1 MGLFDKKECVLCGGK
16 AGLITR
22 YKISDGSFICGSCRG
37 RMSSNTTGFGN
48 MSADDARGLIT
59 LKESNDDRFQN
70 NFVITRE
77 FDLDSS
83 HRMMAVNDETG
94 EFAILKDANPDI
106 FSFDDVQNFFV
117 DLNTRALNEE
127 ERKNDSSLT
136 GLLTFLFSDDFRSRF
151 PEIPHCPRGS
161 KITGMYFEIVFGHN
175 PFWAEKIRIDMMP
188 GWLDT
193 ETDVE
198 KAYVCANDMYQCF
211 KEYKNGT
218 RFTRAYEQPAA
229 QPGAMNSNAIEQ
241 VRQLKELLD
250 MGALTQE
257 EFDTKKKELLGL

>member
-1 MGLFDKKECVLCGGK
+1 M
-16 AGLITR
+16 
-22 YKISDGSFICGSCRG
+22 
-37 RMSSNTTGFGN
+37 
-48 MSADDARGLIT
+48 
-59 LKESNDDRFQN
+59 Q
-70 NFVITRE
+70 
-77 FDLDSS
+77 
-83 HRMMAVNDETG
+83 
-94 EFAILKDANPDI
+94 
-106 FSFDDVQNFFV
+106 
-117 DLNTRALNEE
+117 
-127 ERKNDSSLT
+127 
-136 GLLTFLFSDDFRSRF
+136 
-151 PEIPHCPRGS
+151 
-161 KITGMYFEIVFGHN
+161 
-175 PFWAEKIRIDMMP
+175 MP